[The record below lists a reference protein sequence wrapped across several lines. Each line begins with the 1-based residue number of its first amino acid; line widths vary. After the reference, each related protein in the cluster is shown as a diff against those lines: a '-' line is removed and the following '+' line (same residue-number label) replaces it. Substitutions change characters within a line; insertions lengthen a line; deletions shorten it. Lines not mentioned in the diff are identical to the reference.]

1 MIRFS
6 AFFAMAIALAFSGA
20 VFAGG
25 GFSVSSSSSPGMQ
38 SQTFANSS
46 GDNYA
51 KVVFADPSVNRVLIT
66 GNDGKI
72 YYDRKPET
80 GDYMYIP
87 QGGYKASAWGSSNV
101 NAAVRFT
108 YCSSSPINASSPSFS
123 GLHPAPKP
131 PKSESSVTEANS
143 GVVGGYAYP
152 YYGYEYDDYGIRPYL
167 PPTDWSSHKT
177 YGTIG
182 KFADPGFN
190 KAGGSSRPPAP
201 PPGIRIQGASRPSVG
216 GGGRR

>member
-66 GNDGKI
+66 GDDGKI
-72 YYDRKPET
+72 YYDRKPEA

-87 QGGYKASAWGSSNV
+87 QGGYRASAWGSSNV
-101 NAAVRFT
+101 NAAVRFS
-108 YCSSSPINASSPSFS
+108 YCSSSPINATSPSFS
-123 GLHPAPKP
+123 GLHPSPKP
-131 PKSESSVTEANS
+131 SQSESSVTEAS
-143 GVVGGYAYP
+143 SVVVGGYGYP
-152 YYGYEYDDYGIRPYL
+152 YYGYEYDDSRIRPYL

-190 KAGGSSRPPAP
+190 KAGWSSSPSAP
-201 PPGIRIQGASRPSVG
+201 SSGIRIQGSYRG

>member
-6 AFFAMAIALAFSGA
+6 AFFAIAIALAFSGA

-101 NAAVRFT
+101 NAAVKFS

-123 GLHPAPKP
+123 GLHPSPET

-143 GVVGGYAYP
+143 GAVGGFGFP

-182 KFADPGFN
+182 KFADPVVN
-190 KAGGSSRPPAP
+190 KTGGSSAHPAP
-201 PPGIRIQGASRPSVG
+201 PPGIRIQGASRPSG

>member
-72 YYDRKPET
+72 YYDRKPEA

-101 NAAVRFT
+101 NAAVKFT
-108 YCSSSPINASSPSFS
+108 YCSSSPINATSPSFS
-123 GLHPAPKP
+123 GLHPAPQP
-131 PKSESSVTEANS
+131 SQSESSVTEAS
-143 GVVGGYAYP
+143 SVVVGGYGYP
-152 YYGYEYDDYGIRPYL
+152 YYGYEYDDSRIRPYL

-182 KFADPGFN
+182 KFGDPGVN
-190 KAGGSSRPPAP
+190 KAGWSSSPSAP
-201 PPGIRIQGASRPSVG
+201 SSGIRIQGSYRG